1 MDQSHRI
8 FTCRSK
14 VFVWGLLFLAGFAIA
29 CPAHSY
35 TTTTCQE
42 TWYVPAKGEELTG
55 SIHSWTKVE
64 EQPCRS
70 PSVKVLKLA
79 GQSQDD
85 YSDVSGATDAE
96 GFATVNGGGYLVHF
110 RSVSQG
116 PYCGGGDVPGLD
128 PECVLPQWLR
138 HYEIHRERDY
148 YQITPGREL
157 SLIGKEKPDLCGGW
171 YATDGQHVYLI
182 SHAFD
187 DESGSF
193 PYTPVRIVDADVATF
208 RCFVP
213 EGTRDRVA
221 YEWSLDKNHIFLFG
235 RAIKQMSPEFPV
247 HLFIHQLA
255 SVDSPATNGQ
265 QVFRIDFDR
274 AELMSG
280 IGPNIRILS
289 KAFFTDG
296 KTVFDRNFRKIEG
309 VSGDKF
315 RVVMPG
321 CPVPG
326 NPELACETYSRHET
340 DATIEVTGGGIGV
353 QRGAI
358 ILPIHDN
365 PSKVVIDGANSE
377 NINYFIVSN
386 YPGAV
391 YRTAPFMLL
400 NGKLYNLLALASKDL
415 SDGVSIHGS
424 LRSAKCGYVVD
435 DTGAINLVNLKRVAR
450 DKIPEFC

>member
-1 MDQSHRI
+1 MDQSLRI
-8 FTCRSK
+8 FAYVSK
-14 VFVWGLLFLAGFAIA
+14 ALTQSLLFLAGFAIV
-29 CPAHSY
+29 CSAHAY
-35 TTTTCQE
+35 TTSTCQE
-42 TWYVPAKGEELTG
+42 TWYGPAKGKEFTG
-55 SIHSWTKVE
+55 SIHSWTKVK
-64 EQPCRS
+64 EQPCKS
-70 PSVKVLKLA
+70 QSVKVLKFA
-79 GQSQDD
+79 GQTQDD
-85 YSDVSGATDAE
+85 YSDISGATDAE

-110 RSVSQG
+110 RNVSQG
-116 PYCGGGDVPGLD
+116 PYCGGGDVPGFD
-128 PECVLPQWLR
+128 PECLLPQWLR

-148 YQITPGREL
+148 YQITPDREL
-157 SLIGKEKPDLCGGW
+157 SLMDNEKPGLCGGR
-171 YATDGQHVYLI
+171 YATDGQHAYLI

-187 DESGSF
+187 DESGNF
-193 PYTPVRIVDADVATF
+193 PYTPVRIENADIATF

-213 EGTRDRVA
+213 EGDRDSVA

-247 HLFIHQLA
+247 HLFVDQLA
-255 SVDSPATNGQ
+255 SIDRLAINGQ
-265 QVFRIDFDR
+265 RVFRIDFDR

-289 KAFFTDG
+289 KAFVTDG
-296 KTVFDRNFRKIEG
+296 KTVFDRNFRKLDG

-315 RVVMPG
+315 RVVMPV

-353 QRGAI
+353 QSGTI
-358 ILPIHDN
+358 VLPANDS
-365 PSKVVIDGANSE
+365 PSRVVINGANSE

-391 YRTAPFMLL
+391 YRTAPFMLF
-400 NGKLYNLLALASKDL
+400 NGKLYNLLALASKDI

-424 LRSAKCGYVVD
+424 LKSAKCGYVID
-435 DTGAINLVNLKRVAR
+435 DTGAINLLDLRRVAR
-450 DKIPEFC
+450 EKVPDFC